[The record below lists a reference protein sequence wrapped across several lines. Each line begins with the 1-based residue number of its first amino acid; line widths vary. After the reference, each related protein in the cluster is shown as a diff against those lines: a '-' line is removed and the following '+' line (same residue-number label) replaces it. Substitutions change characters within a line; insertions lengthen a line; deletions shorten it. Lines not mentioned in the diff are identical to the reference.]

1 MKNTNTTK
9 KVTSETKSTIKP
21 VEKPVATKTEKPVA
35 TKPVETKST
44 KPVKTNETKTVKT
57 EKPVKT
63 NTEKINKLYSFNEVM
78 KLFDEYNIGSKSK
91 TNNYRIINGGS
102 SLHVLKHEYR
112 LYATSVDFNAISDKK
127 LNDVRCIENDNNCDK
142 LRPHTITMTS
152 NQSLVEVLKILALNK
167 LNAPC

>member
-9 KVTSETKSTIKP
+9 STVKP

-44 KPVKTNETKTVKT
+44 KPVKTNT
-57 EKPVKT
+57 EKV
-63 NTEKINKLYSFNEVM
+63 NKLYSFDEVM
-78 KLFDEYNIGSKSK
+78 KLFNEYKIGSKSK
-91 TNNYRIINGGS
+91 TNNYRIMNGGS
-102 SLHVLKHEYR
+102 SLHVLKREYR

-127 LNDVRCIENDNNCDK
+127 LNDVKCIENDNVCDK
-142 LRPHTITMTS
+142 LRPHTVTITN
-152 NQSLVEVLKILALNK
+152 NQSLIEVLKILALNK